1 MYTFFLGQATVKR
14 RKKSAQA
21 PNPKKMFEEAQMVR
35 RVKAYLNNLHVVSD
49 ETRLHEMSLECEGS
63 TTSGSANGS
72 IGSGSQ
78 CSGAQRGRRH
88 ASPAP
93 STTSS
98 ASSASDERKPSAG
111 NKFGTASPQAVRKLL
126 ALSEPTKTRPHQP
139 RQPPGALALGPPQPS
154 PAVRR
159 APSATGKIYF
169 VINDMKNIPL
179 IINMFDNFE
188 VMRHKFLNIKFLL
201 QNSFFEVSLQTFTQV
216 ISQPTFTTRIA
227 TLNFCWRYQSFFP

>member
-1 MYTFFLGQATVKR
+1 MKR
-14 RKKSAQA
+14 RKKSQQT

-35 RVKAYLNNLHVVSD
+35 RVKAYLNNLQVVSD

-78 CSGAQRGRRH
+78 ISGSRGRRH

-98 ASSASDERKPSAG
+98 ASSASDERKPSG
-111 NKFGTASPQAVRKLL
+111 NKFGAASPQAVRKLL
-126 ALSEPTKTRPHQP
+126 ALSEPNKTRPHQP
-139 RQPPGALALGPPQPS
+139 RQVPSALGLGAPTPS

-159 APSATGKIYF
+159 APSATGKITF
-169 VINDMKNIPL
+169 IQHFNPL
-179 IINMFDNFE
+179 
-188 VMRHKFLNIKFLL
+188 
-201 QNSFFEVSLQTFTQV
+201 
-216 ISQPTFTTRIA
+216 PT
-227 TLNFCWRYQSFFP
+227 N